1 MPNQS
6 IDEILDKKF
15 YSSKKFTEEIETIA
29 MKTRE

>member
-15 YSSKKFTEEIETIA
+15 YSSKKFTEEIETHGS
-29 MKTRE
+29 